1 MNRIDPTPII
11 EFLHSTNSRLDSSMS
26 PNNYME
32 RDGVHLFLSN
42 IIERVG
48 EIVVNQ
54 NKANVIEELS
64 NLSESIRRRV
74 EDADDAY
81 GSVVINLKYW
91 QAIEDA
97 IAILKMEAIPVEWL
111 EQYDGAR
118 FGMPLEEC
126 DDEQNNASPIALA
139 IKAWRNR

>member
-11 EFLHSTNSRLDSSMS
+11 EFLHSINSRLDSSMS
-26 PNNYME
+26 PNNYMD

-42 IIERVG
+42 IISMVSK
-48 EIVVNQ
+48 IVTNQ
-54 NKANVIEELS
+54 NKEKVIEELS

-81 GSVVINLKYW
+81 GLVNISLKYW
-91 QAIEDA
+91 QAIDDA
-97 IAILKMEAIPVEWL
+97 ISILKTEAIPVEWL
-111 EQYDGAR
+111 EEFDTAYDNV
-118 FGMPLEEC
+118 L
-126 DDEQNNASPIALA
+126 PIALA